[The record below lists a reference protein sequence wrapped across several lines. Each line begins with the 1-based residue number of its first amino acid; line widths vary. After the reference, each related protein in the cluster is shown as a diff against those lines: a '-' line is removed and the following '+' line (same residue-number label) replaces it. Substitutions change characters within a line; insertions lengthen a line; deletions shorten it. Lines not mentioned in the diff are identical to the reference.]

1 MKIHF
6 KGAARTVT
14 GSKHLLETNEGL
26 KVLLDCGMYQG
37 KEGKHGT
44 ANREFGFDPATIDCM
59 VLSHAHIDHSG
70 LIPKLVKDGFTGPIY
85 CTEPTRALC
94 EIMLADSAHIQMYDT
109 LYHKKAHSLEE
120 VEPLYDID
128 DVVAAL
134 ELFQPLTYGKWHQL
148 SDKLT
153 LMFTHLGHIIGSGC
167 VNLRIKEG
175 RKTHSVAYTG
185 DIGRK
190 HQKIIKGWEPF
201 PQAEIVITE
210 STYGDRLH
218 GSVQSSES
226 RLLQIVLET
235 CVENKGKLIIPAFS
249 LGRTQ
254 EIVYALDQMET
265 KGQLPPIQVFV
276 DSPLSTN
283 ATEIVK
289 SFPSEY
295 NDRILKYMER
305 DANPF
310 GFNGLHYV
318 REAKYSKLINTL
330 KEPCIIISA
339 SGMIE
344 AGRILHH
351 VRNNISNP
359 DNTLLI
365 VGYCEPSSIGGRLR
379 AGADSIKIY
388 GSECKVKARIEIMD
402 EYSAHG
408 DYEEMTEYLSCQTP
422 HLIKKLFLVHG
433 RYETQKVYKDHLT
446 KKGFHHIEIPS
457 LGDVVELS

>member
-6 KGAARTVT
+6 KGATRTVT
-14 GSKHLLETNEGL
+14 GSKYLLETNEGL

-37 KEGKHGT
+37 KEGKGGR
-44 ANREFGFDPATIDCM
+44 ANREFGFDPASVDYM

-70 LIPKLVKDGFTGPIY
+70 LIPKLVKDGFNGPIY

-94 EIMLADSAHIQMYDT
+94 QIMLADSAHIQMYDT
-109 LYHKKAHSLEE
+109 LYHKKTDSHEE
-120 VEPLYDID
+120 EEPLYDID
-128 DVVAAL
+128 DVVAAMA
-134 ELFQPLTYGKWHQL
+134 LFVPLSYGEWHVL

-153 LMFTHLGHIIGSGC
+153 LMFTHVGHIIGSGC

-175 RKTHSVAYTG
+175 KKTHSLAFTG
-185 DIGRK
+185 DIGRRQ
-190 HQKIIKGWEPF
+190 QKIIKGWEPF

-218 GSVQSSES
+218 ADVQKSES
-226 RLLQIVLET
+226 RLLDIVYET
-235 CVENKGKLIIPAFS
+235 CVEKKGKLIIPAFS

-254 EIVYALDQMET
+254 EIVYALDQLES
-265 KGQLPPIQVFV
+265 KGLLPPIKVFV

-283 ATEIVK
+283 ATEIVQ
-289 SFPSEY
+289 SFPEEY
-295 NDRILKYMER
+295 NKRILKYMER

-310 GFNGLHYV
+310 GFQGLHYV
-318 REAKYSKLINTL
+318 REAKYSKQINTL
-330 KEPCIIISA
+330 REPCIIISA

-365 VGYCEPSSIGGRLR
+365 VGYCEPSSIGGQLR
-379 AGADSIKIY
+379 AGADSIKIF
-388 GSECKVKARIEIMD
+388 GSECKVKARIEVMD

-408 DYEEMTEYLSCQTP
+408 DYEEMEEYLSCQTP

-433 RYETQKVYKDHLT
+433 RYEVQEVYKDYLT
-446 KKGFHHIEIPS
+446 RKGFHHIEIPS
-457 LGDVVELS
+457 LGDVVDIS